1 MRIRNL
7 IALAAAVAVSLA
19 APRFAEAQAVSGGR
33 EVVARPANDDAS
45 PVWGGSSLVLDVA
58 RFGDGRLRDSD
69 GRDLALE
76 RAHLRLGGDDEFELV
91 IIGDSTHDFAGTWSG
106 DLRFGPIS
114 LDVRRALGHRAE
126 GTGRAWVRDRSWDH
140 DRSFSRVE
148 LDGWNGSYEFTLYFD
163 AEIRQLTA
171 EEQPE

>member
-7 IALAAAVAVSLA
+7 IVLAAAAAGIA
-19 APRFAEAQAVSGGR
+19 APRQAQAQAVSGGR
-33 EVVARPANDDAS
+33 EVGARPANDDES
-45 PVWGGSSLVLDVA
+45 PAWGGSSLVLDVA

-69 GRDLALE
+69 GRDQPLE
-76 RAHLRLGGDDEFELV
+76 RAQLRLGGNDEFELV
-91 IIGDSTHDFAGTWSG
+91 IFGDSTYDFAGTWSG

-163 AEIRQLTA
+163 ADIRQLTA
-171 EEQPE
+171 EDQPE